1 LKGAKGVGFLLSS
14 LLPFRGG
21 CRRSAAIRIFER
33 VFSVSP
39 FNYRLS
45 AASRLTIGSLTG
57 WGLVVI
63 TVYFFCLFC
72 YNILMP
78 SGGLAGFL

>member
-33 VFSVSP
+33 VFSVPP

-57 WGLVVI
+57 WGWLLFYCVFLFFLLLLPHAILV
-63 TVYFFCLFC
+63 
-72 YNILMP
+72 
-78 SGGLAGFL
+78 FL